1 MASVT
6 QRIKQINQP
15 YGGYLKPSMFKTRQL
30 NSKDNL
36 YPGENINPGIVG
48 MAVDYLTR
56 FILTNNKEEAFK
68 ISLDGAVI
76 AQENNVKNAIEHA
89 NKLLGAIKD
98 LDDESIVNACALVG
112 YDVWFRNTKAAI
124 LANNNIPKIPDSHT
138 IENIRIMV
146 KRSLDFFE
154 QYGPITKNGF
164 TFQANSEELIT
175 DKQNGGYTLTVDSGD
190 GDFLTKDTLWD
201 FKVSKNKLKNE
212 QTLQLLM
219 YWIMGQHSQQNIYK
233 NIDKLG
239 IYNPR
244 LNVVYLLEVD
254 KIPQDIIKAVEDY
267 VICY

>member
-6 QRIKQINQP
+6 QRIKQIKQP
-15 YGGYLKPSMFKTRQL
+15 YGGYLKPSMFKTIKL
-30 NSKDNL
+30 PSNKVLFPS
-36 YPGENINPGIVG
+36 ENINQGIVG
-48 MAVDYLTR
+48 MTVDYLTR

-76 AQENNVKNAIEHA
+76 AQENNIKNAIEHA
-89 NKLLGAIKD
+89 NKLLDAIKE

-112 YDVWFRNTKAAI
+112 YDVWFRNTQAAI
-124 LANNNIPKIPDSHT
+124 LASNNIPKIPDSHT

-146 KRSLDFFE
+146 KRSLDFFK
-154 QYGPITKNGF
+154 QYGPITKDGF

-175 DKQNGGYTLTVDSGD
+175 DKQNGGYTLTVNSGD

-219 YWIMGQHSQQNIYK
+219 YWIMGQHSQQPIYQS
-233 NIDKLG
+233 ITKLG

-244 LNVVYLLEVD
+244 LNVVYLLDVN
-254 KIPQDIIKAVEDY
+254 KIPQSIIKAVEDE